1 MVQMVECPIFKT
13 QYHTHKKPKKPG
25 NKEIPSHRLPEKVL
39 PSGLNVFVIFT
50 FSFIPGS
57 NLTDCFLLQDESPSP
72 LNSPGSPPHS
82 CCLSER

>member
-1 MVQMVECPIFKT
+1 
-13 QYHTHKKPKKPG
+13 
-25 NKEIPSHRLPEKVL
+25 LPEKVL

-57 NLTDCFLLQDESPSP
+57 NLTDCFLLQDESPRP

-82 CCLSER
+82 CRLSER